1 MYKVIL
7 VDDEFLMRDSIS
19 RNTKWNECG
28 FELCGTAENGKEAIE
43 LLEKELPDLILTDI
57 CMPVMDGLG
66 LSAYVHENH
75 PEMKVIIISGYDDF
89 EYAKRALKYEV
100 ADYILKPITSFELA
114 EELLKIRKKLD
125 DSKEKRI
132 QVEKI
137 QREYEKNI
145 PMLRSHFLERL
156 LDGSYV
162 KNDVDAQLEHFHVEI
177 TGNYQCAVMFDLEDD
192 SQFRSKYPKSNDE
205 LVDFAIGNIAGEI
218 VESESDVLFLQ
229 TSEEKTICI
238 FMGNNA
244 DTLYQRVE
252 EVAGKIIQA
261 IYHFMKIK
269 VCVLIGDIVSGVGK
283 WGESYAGIIRA
294 GEGKF
299 LLEEHE
305 FVYGRDFA
313 PAKDH
318 GHIQTAG
325 WTEKL
330 VLMIKL
336 NQLEE
341 LRAAIREMFL
351 EFRASEC
358 ERKTILLHVQNL
370 ILTILI
376 NLEDNIDSA
385 EVENKDV
392 EFVHRLSEMKHLS
405 EVEEK
410 FASFCKEL
418 SDAIAGQRESVNQ
431 KQAVLALDY
440 IEKNYMNVNMS
451 LNMVCAHLCMS
462 TSYFSTIFKNATG
475 ETFIEALTRVRMEK
489 AKKLLESTSMKSY
502 EVALSVGYND
512 PHYFSSTFKKH
523 MGMTPTEYSKQL
535 RK

>member
-114 EELLKIRKKLD
+114 EELVKIRKKLD
-125 DSKEKRI
+125 ESKEKRI

-145 PMLRSHFLERL
+145 PMLRNHFLERL

-162 KNDVDAQLEHFHVEI
+162 KNDIDVQLEHFRVEI
-177 TGNYQCAVMFDLEDD
+177 TGKYQCAIMFDLEDD

-218 VESESDVLFLQ
+218 VENESDVLFLQ

-238 FMGNNA
+238 FMGDDA

-252 EVAGKIIQA
+252 EVAGKVIQA
-261 IYHFMKIK
+261 IHHFMKIE
-269 VCVLIGDIVSGVGK
+269 VCVLIGDIVSGVGN
-283 WGESYAGIIRA
+283 WSESYAGILRA

-313 PAKDH
+313 PTKDH

-341 LRAAIREMFL
+341 LRAAIKEMFL
-351 EFRASEC
+351 DFRASEC

-392 EFVHRLSEMKHLS
+392 EFVHHVSEMKHLS

-418 SDAIAGQRESVNQ
+418 SNAIAGQRESVNQ
-431 KQAVLALDY
+431 KQAVLARDY

>member
-1 MYKVIL
+1 MIYYVE
-7 VDDEFLMRDSIS
+7 DDDSI
-19 RNTKWNECG
+19 RELVVYTLTQMGMPAQG
-28 FELCGTAENGKEAIE
+28 FVCAEPFWDAM
-43 LLEKELPDLILTDI
+43 EKELPDLILTDI

-244 DTLYQRVE
+244 DTLY
-252 EVAGKIIQA
+252 
-261 IYHFMKIK
+261 
-269 VCVLIGDIVSGVGK
+269 
-283 WGESYAGIIRA
+283 
-294 GEGKF
+294 
-299 LLEEHE
+299 
-305 FVYGRDFA
+305 
-313 PAKDH
+313 
-318 GHIQTAG
+318 
-325 WTEKL
+325 
-330 VLMIKL
+330 
-336 NQLEE
+336 
-341 LRAAIREMFL
+341 
-351 EFRASEC
+351 
-358 ERKTILLHVQNL
+358 
-370 ILTILI
+370 
-376 NLEDNIDSA
+376 
-385 EVENKDV
+385 
-392 EFVHRLSEMKHLS
+392 
-405 EVEEK
+405 
-410 FASFCKEL
+410 
-418 SDAIAGQRESVNQ
+418 
-431 KQAVLALDY
+431 
-440 IEKNYMNVNMS
+440 
-451 LNMVCAHLCMS
+451 
-462 TSYFSTIFKNATG
+462 
-475 ETFIEALTRVRMEK
+475 
-489 AKKLLESTSMKSY
+489 
-502 EVALSVGYND
+502 
-512 PHYFSSTFKKH
+512 
-523 MGMTPTEYSKQL
+523 
-535 RK
+535 